1 MTPYAEV
8 IGDPVAQS
16 RSPAIH
22 GGWLAE
28 AGIEADYKATR
39 VTCEEVEDFLAG
51 RRSDPAWRGCN
62 VTAPLKQAVIPHLDR
77 LDPAATKIG
86 AVNCIVPE
94 ADGLTGYN
102 TDVDGVTTALDGADL
117 AGASVAMIGAG
128 GAARAGLAALAQL
141 GAADIRLLAR
151 TPERAEPLRAVA
163 PFAAFG
169 FDQAPQAMAGVMGI
183 VNASSLGMAHIGPMP
198 PALLDALPCALPSAI
213 AFDMVYNPPET
224 AFLTAAR
231 AHGLRPVGGF
241 VMLEGQAR
249 RAFRLFFGDLAPA
262 RRSV

>member
-1 MTPYAEV
+1 MKFYAEV

-16 RSPAIH
+16 RSPALH

-28 AGIEADYKATR
+28 AGIEGDYQATR
-39 VTCEEVEDFLAG
+39 VTNEEIRIFLAK
-51 RRSDPAWRGCN
+51 RRNDPDWRGCN
-62 VTAPLKQAVIPHLDR
+62 VTAPLKQAVIPYLDR
-77 LDPAATKIG
+77 LDPAAAAIG

-94 ADGLTGYN
+94 ANGLAGYN
-102 TDVDGVTTALDGADL
+102 TDVDGVIAALAGVDL

-151 TPERAEPLRAVA
+151 NPERAEPLREVA
-163 PFAAFG
+163 LFTSFG
-169 FDQAPQAMAGVMGI
+169 FDQAIDAMAGAAAI

-198 PALLDALPCALPSAI
+198 PALLDALAGAAAGAI
-213 AFDMVYNPPET
+213 AFDMVYSPPET
-224 AFLTAAR
+224 DFLTAAQ
-231 AHGLRPVGGF
+231 AHGLRPVGGL

-249 RAFRLFFGDLAPA
+249 RAFRLFFADLAPA
-262 RRSV
+262 ARSV